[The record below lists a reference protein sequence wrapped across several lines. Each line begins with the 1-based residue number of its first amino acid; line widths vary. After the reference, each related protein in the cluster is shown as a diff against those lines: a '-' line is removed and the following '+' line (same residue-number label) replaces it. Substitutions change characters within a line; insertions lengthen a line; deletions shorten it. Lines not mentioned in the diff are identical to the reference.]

1 MCGNMKANME
11 NIEKIII
18 SKQHNNG
25 TIKGASGWL
34 TAPLQ
39 RDNEVVIIVSEF
51 LNWYFIITDNFCLKN
66 TVCTDL
72 GITHID

>member
-11 NIEKIII
+11 IIEKIII

-25 TIKGASGWL
+25 TIKGVSGWL

-51 LNWYFIITDNFCLKN
+51 LNGYFIITDVFSVSRTQSAL
-66 TVCTDL
+66 T
-72 GITHID
+72 